1 MVSSNT
7 KNKTKKLRS
16 KVIQNGGVN
25 IVTASVDIIKS
36 MIGLGQSIFT
46 EIDSITNIQS
56 DINNGA
62 SPSQGTPNQ
71 VNGPP
76 PFNAPTLNEPTLKK

>member
-1 MVSSNT
+1 MVSSNI
-7 KNKTKKLRS
+7 KSKTKKLRS
-16 KVIQNGGVN
+16 EVIQNGGNNV
-25 IVTASVDIIKS
+25 VSASIGMINS

-46 EIDSITNIQS
+46 EIKSITNIQS
-56 DINNGA
+56 DINNAA

-76 PFNAPTLNEPTLKK
+76 PFNAPPL